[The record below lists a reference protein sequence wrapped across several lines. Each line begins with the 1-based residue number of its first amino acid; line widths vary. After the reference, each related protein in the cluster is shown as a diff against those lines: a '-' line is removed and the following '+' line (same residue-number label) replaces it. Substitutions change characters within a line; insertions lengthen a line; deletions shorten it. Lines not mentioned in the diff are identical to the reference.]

1 MNADKKIKISN
12 VIGKI
17 ILGLVL
23 TVILFYV
30 LIVLFLLVYGLI
42 NSLKPY
48 PQFVDS
54 TLAFPKGGV
63 GEWDWKNYVD
73 VFMAV
78 SVPYPGLENEFVYF
92 PEQLFNSMVYAGGC
106 AFFSTFIP
114 CITAYGCAKFPY
126 KFSKILYVVV
136 VAVMGLPIVGSLPSE
151 IMMAQ
156 NLGLYD
162 QMWGVWLMKAN
173 FLGMYFLVFFASFQS
188 LPKDFAE
195 AARMDGASNF
205 RILFQISLPMVRN
218 TFFVILLLKF
228 IEFWND
234 YQTPMIY
241 LRSFPTAALGIYS
254 FSFSYGTQSSWPPM
268 KITGSMILLLPVLI
282 VFLCFHDKMI
292 GNVSMGGI
300 KE

>member
-1 MNADKKIKISN
+1 
-12 VIGKI
+12 
-17 ILGLVL
+17 
-23 TVILFYV
+23 
-30 LIVLFLLVYGLI
+30 
-42 NSLKPY
+42 
-48 PQFVDS
+48 
-54 TLAFPKGGV
+54 
-63 GEWDWKNYVD
+63 
-73 VFMAV
+73 
-78 SVPYPGLENEFVYF
+78 
-92 PEQLFNSMVYAGGC
+92 
-106 AFFSTFIP
+106 
-114 CITAYGCAKFPY
+114 
-126 KFSKILYVVV
+126 
-136 VAVMGLPIVGSLPSE
+136 MGLPIVGSLPSE

-218 TFFVILLLKF
+218 TFFVVLLLKF
-228 IEFWND
+228 IDFWND